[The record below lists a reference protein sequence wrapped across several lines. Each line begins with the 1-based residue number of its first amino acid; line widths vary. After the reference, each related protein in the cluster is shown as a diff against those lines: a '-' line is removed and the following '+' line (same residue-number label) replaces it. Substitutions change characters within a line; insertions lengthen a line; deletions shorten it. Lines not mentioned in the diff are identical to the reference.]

1 MRELAALAESHA
13 RKRLRCEA
21 ASAEEAAERLLSCV
35 LARARGGDAFPPTG
49 IRHSLED
56 ASASQNLLALLALA
70 VGRPIIVHADDA
82 ANASEEEVELTD
94 PVQPSGESPFSPR
107 RPTITHS
114 DLHLSTE
121 LVSQAQSADTLPL
134 AVERLLDAGADANA
148 RDADS
153 NTPLFLSVYVPD
165 VRAALMVVHHLL
177 RRGADP
183 NSIRCGGTILNH
195 ALANSRANGY
205 YEEALRHMRKA
216 LWAAANG
223 NDARAVAGLLQHG
236 CPAEEK
242 LVFALVRKRRSLPCV
257 TELLRAQA
265 DPNLTDRLG
274 THVLTIAV
282 LQGEPLTSAFL
293 NNTSRLIFPQEM
305 HL

>member
-1 MRELAALAESHA
+1 MQPTPRRRRWSSRCAGCPS
-13 RKRLRCEA
+13 RLKA
-21 ASAEEAAERLLSCV
+21 TSDSRL
-35 LARARGGDAFPPTG
+35 PTT
-49 IRHSLED
+49 
-56 ASASQNLLALLALA
+56 Q
-70 VGRPIIVHADDA
+70 
-82 ANASEEEVELTD
+82 D

-134 AVERLLDAGADANA
+134 AVERLLDAGADVNA

-195 ALANSRANGY
+195 ALANRCP
-205 YEEALRHMRKA
+205 
-216 LWAAANG
+216 
-223 NDARAVAGLLQHG
+223 LLYD
-236 CPAEEK
+236 
-242 LVFALVRKRRSLPCV
+242 FAPI
-257 TELLRAQA
+257 TQ
-265 DPNLTDRLG
+265 NQMG
-274 THVLTIAV
+274 
-282 LQGEPLTSAFL
+282 
-293 NNTSRLIFPQEM
+293 
-305 HL
+305 